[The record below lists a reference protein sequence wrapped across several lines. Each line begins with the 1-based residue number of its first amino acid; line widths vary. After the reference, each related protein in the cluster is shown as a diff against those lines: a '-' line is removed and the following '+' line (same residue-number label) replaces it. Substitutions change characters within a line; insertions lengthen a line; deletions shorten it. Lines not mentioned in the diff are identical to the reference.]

1 MTRPASAGRNS
12 PQPAEAA
19 TSEAADLPPGLVYV
33 SDASPGIRR
42 VRKGRGFA
50 YFAPDGK
57 VLREPETLRRIKS
70 LAIPPAYATVWICP
84 LANGHLQATG
94 RDARGRKQYR
104 YHPLWNASREIDKFA
119 RLEAFG
125 LALPRIR
132 QRVGRDLRAAEED
145 STVTRPLVL
154 ATVVRLLDTTFVRI
168 GNEEYAR
175 ENGSYGLTTLER
187 RHAGV
192 RGETIRLSFRGKSG
206 VLHRVTVDDRRVARV
221 VRRCQDLPGQ
231 SLFHYEDPDG
241 TVHGIGSGDVN
252 DYLAEAAGERFTAKD
267 FRTWHGTVQA
277 LELTRLACGAGT
289 YNAQAV
295 LKEVAGLLGNTV
307 AVCRKAYIHPAVL
320 ELGKSLTSRSE
331 RLESEDAAALWA
343 GLEGPVQASG
353 LRAAERRLLAFLQ
366 ARTGKVSAPPDP
378 ALPASRR

>member
-1 MTRPASAGRNS
+1 MTDPDSAGKAL
-12 PQPAEAA
+12 PKPAEEGS
-19 TSEAADLPPGLVYV
+19 SEPVDLPPGLVYV
-33 SDASPGIRR
+33 SDSSPGISR
-42 VRKGRGFA
+42 VRRGRGFA
-50 YFAPDGK
+50 YYAPDGK
-57 VLREPETLRRIKS
+57 VLRQPEALQRIRS
-70 LAIPPAYATVWICP
+70 LAIPPAYKSVWICP
-84 LANGHLQATG
+84 LSNGHLQATG

-104 YHPLWNASREIDKFA
+104 YHSLWSASRDSGKFA
-119 RLEAFG
+119 RLEAFA

-132 QRVGRDLRAAEED
+132 QRVARDLRAAEED

-154 ATVVRLLDTTFVRI
+154 ATLVRLLDTTFIRV

-206 VLHRVTVDDRRVARV
+206 VLHRVKVDDRRVARV
-221 VRRCQDLPGQ
+221 VRRCQELPGQ
-231 SLFHYEDPDG
+231 SLFHYEDADG

-277 LELTRLACGAGT
+277 LELTRLACGAG
-289 YNAQAV
+289 NFSAQAI
-295 LKEVAGLLGNTV
+295 LKEVASQLGNTV

-320 ELGKSLTSRSE
+320 ELGKSLSSNSE
-331 RLESEDAAALWA
+331 RLDGEAATSLWDS
-343 GLEGPVQASG
+343 LEGSIQANG
-353 LRAAERRLLAFLQ
+353 LRAAERRLLAFLRERG
-366 ARTGKVSAPPDP
+366 ADLSASPDP
-378 ALPASRR
+378 ALPANPR